1 MSLARLCTMGIPARR
16 HVRRLEGVFHAIF
29 IFHVGSL
36 FVSDPLFSVA
46 GQHVLI
52 TGGSRGI
59 GRAIAEGFAARGA
72 KVLICSRSQES
83 IDAAVSEMSEQGMDV
98 SGLSCDV
105 SDPEQ
110 IKSTVEAT
118 LQHFGHIDS
127 LINVAGVNRRQRAEQ
142 FSVEDYDSVL
152 DTNLRGAFL
161 MSIDV
166 GRHMIERKSGT
177 QINIESLNTWMP
189 LKGVLPYAM
198 SKFGMQG
205 MTRGL
210 ALEWGRHGI
219 RVNSLAPG
227 FILTDLTKKLWSDPA
242 MLAWNEANAPLG
254 RLGQPEDMIGTAV
267 FLASKASAFMTGQT
281 LYVDGGFSSGWSWP
295 IPLP

>member
-1 MSLARLCTMGIPARR
+1 MS
-16 HVRRLEGVFHAIF
+16 
-29 IFHVGSL
+29 
-36 FVSDPLFSVA
+36 DDLFSVA

-72 KVLICSRSQES
+72 HVVICSRTQES
-83 IDAAVSEMSEQGMDV
+83 VDTALAEMNDA
-98 SGLSCDV
+98 GLTVEGLPCDV
-105 SDPEQ
+105 SDHSQ
-110 IKSTVEAT
+110 IDATVKSVLEKT
-118 LQHFGHIDS
+118 GHIDT
-127 LINVAGVNRRQRAEQ
+127 LVNVAGVNRRKRAET
-142 FSVEDYDSVL
+142 VTAEDYDFIL
-152 DTNLRGAFL
+152 DTNLRGAFQ
-161 MSIDV
+161 MSQAV
-166 GRHMIERKSGT
+166 GRHMIERKSGV
-177 QINIESLNTWMP
+177 QINVESLNTWMP

-219 RVNSLAPG
+219 RINSLAPG
-227 FILTDLTKKLWSDPA
+227 FILTDLTRKLWSDPE
-242 MLAWNEANAPLG
+242 MQAWNETNAPLG

-295 IPLP
+295 IPLD

>member
-1 MSLARLCTMGIPARR
+1 MS
-16 HVRRLEGVFHAIF
+16 EE
-29 IFHVGSL
+29 
-36 FVSDPLFSVA
+36 LFSVA
-46 GQHVLI
+46 GQNVVV

-72 KVLICSRSQES
+72 NVLICSRTQES
-83 IDAAVSEMSEQGMDV
+83 VEAAVKEMQEA
-98 SGLSCDV
+98 GLKADGIACDV
-105 SDPEQ
+105 SDEQ
-110 IKSTVEAT
+110 QILTTVQTAISR
-118 LQHFGHIDS
+118 LGHIDT
-127 LINVAGVNRRQRAEQ
+127 LVNVAGVNRRKRAET
-142 FSVEDYDSVL
+142 VTADDYDFIL

-161 MSIDV
+161 MSREV
-166 GRHMIERKSGT
+166 GKHMIERKSGA

-210 ALEWGRHGI
+210 ALEWGRHGV

-227 FILTDLTKKLWSDPA
+227 FILTDLTRKLWSDPE
-242 MLAWNEANAPLG
+242 MQAWNQANAPLG
-254 RLGQPEDMIGTAV
+254 RLGQPEDVVGTAI

-281 LYVDGGFSSGWSWP
+281 LYVDGGFSAGWSWP
-295 IPLP
+295 IPLT

>member
-1 MSLARLCTMGIPARR
+1 MSD
-16 HVRRLEGVFHAIF
+16 E
-29 IFHVGSL
+29 
-36 FVSDPLFSVA
+36 LFSIT
-46 GQHVLI
+46 GQHVLV

-59 GRAIAEGFAARGA
+59 GRAITEGFAARGA
-72 KVLICSRSQES
+72 RVLICSRCQES
-83 IDAAVSEMSEQGMDV
+83 VDTAVSEMQSA
-98 SGLSCDV
+98 GLTVDGLACDV
-105 SDPEQ
+105 SDEAQ
-110 IKSTVEAT
+110 ISTFVRTALEK
-118 LQHFGHIDS
+118 FGHVDT
-127 LINVAGVNRRQRAEQ
+127 LINVAGVNRRRKAEQ
-142 FSVEDYDSVL
+142 VTADDYDFIL

-161 MSIDV
+161 MSLEV
-166 GRHMIERKSGT
+166 GRHMIERRSGV

-227 FILTDLTKKLWSDPA
+227 FVLTDLTRKLWSDPA
-242 MLAWNEANAPLG
+242 MQTWNEANAPLG

-281 LYVDGGFSSGWSWP
+281 LYVDGGFSAGWSWP
-295 IPLP
+295 IPLT

>member
-1 MSLARLCTMGIPARR
+1 MS
-16 HVRRLEGVFHAIF
+16 
-29 IFHVGSL
+29 
-36 FVSDPLFSVA
+36 DQLFSVS
-46 GQHVLI
+46 GQNVLI

-72 KVLICSRSQES
+72 RVLICSRSQES
-83 IDAAVSEMSEQGMDV
+83 VDTAVHEMTSTGLAAT
-98 SGLSCDV
+98 GLTCDV
-105 SDPEQ
+105 SRPEQ
-110 IKSTVEAT
+110 IRTSVEKAIEQ
-118 LQHFGHIDS
+118 LEHIDT
-127 LINVAGVNRRQRAEQ
+127 LINVAGVNRRQRAET
-142 FSVEDYDSVL
+142 FTADDYDFIL

-161 MSIDV
+161 MSLEV
-166 GRHMIERKSGT
+166 GRHMIERRSGT
-177 QINIESLNTWMP
+177 QINVESLNTWMP

-227 FILTDLTKKLWSDPA
+227 FVLTDLTKKLWSDPT
-242 MLAWNEANAPLG
+242 MQAWNETNAPLG
-254 RLGQPEDMIGTAV
+254 RLAQPEDMIGTAV
-267 FLASKASAFMTGQT
+267 FLASQASAFMTGQT

-295 IPLP
+295 IPLV

>member
-1 MSLARLCTMGIPARR
+1 MS
-16 HVRRLEGVFHAIF
+16 
-29 IFHVGSL
+29 
-36 FVSDPLFSVA
+36 DQLFSVSD
-46 GQHVLI
+46 QHVLI
-52 TGGSRGI
+52 AGGSRGI
-59 GRAIAEGFAARGA
+59 GRAIAEGFATRGA
-72 KVLICSRSQES
+72 QVVICSRSQES
-83 IDAAVSEMSEQGMDV
+83 IAAAVQEMQKAGMSV
-98 SGLSCDV
+98 TGLTCDV

-110 IKSTVEAT
+110 IKSTVAAAIEQLT
-118 LQHFGHIDS
+118 HIDT
-127 LINVAGVNRRQRAEQ
+127 LINVAGVNRRQRAET
-142 FSVEDYDSVL
+142 FTAADYDFVL

-161 MSIDV
+161 MSLEV
-166 GRHMIERKSGT
+166 GRHMIERQSGT

-198 SKFGMQG
+198 SKFGLQG

-227 FILTDLTKKLWSDPA
+227 FILTDLTKKLWSDPT
-242 MLAWNEANAPLG
+242 MQAWNEANAPLG

>member
-1 MSLARLCTMGIPARR
+1 MSDDI
-16 HVRRLEGVFHAIF
+16 
-29 IFHVGSL
+29 
-36 FVSDPLFSVA
+36 FSVA

-72 KVLICSRSQES
+72 KVLICSRSKES
-83 IDAAVSEMSEQGMDV
+83 VDSAVEEMTAA
-98 SGLSCDV
+98 GLSVTGLTCDV
-105 SDPEQ
+105 SEPKQ
-110 IKSTVEAT
+110 IKATVAAAIDQFRFIDT
-118 LQHFGHIDS
+118 LV
-127 LINVAGVNRRQRAEQ
+127 NVAGVNRRQRAET
-142 FSVEDYDSVL
+142 FTADDYDFIL

-161 MSIDV
+161 MSLEV
-166 GRHMIERKSGT
+166 GRHMIERRSGT
-177 QINIESLNTWMP
+177 QINVESLNTWMP

-210 ALEWGRHGI
+210 ALEWGQHGI

-227 FILTDLTKKLWSDPA
+227 FVLTDLTKKIWSDPT
-242 MLAWNEANAPLG
+242 MQAWNEANAPLG
-254 RLGQPEDMIGTAV
+254 RLARPEDMIGTAI
-267 FLASKASAFMTGQT
+267 FLAAKASAFMTGQT

-295 IPLP
+295 IPLA

>member
-1 MSLARLCTMGIPARR
+1 MSDEM
-16 HVRRLEGVFHAIF
+16 
-29 IFHVGSL
+29 
-36 FVSDPLFSVA
+36 FSVE

-59 GRAIAEGFAARGA
+59 GRAIAEGFAVRGA
-72 KVLICSRSQES
+72 KVLICSRSRES
-83 IDAAVSEMSEQGMDV
+83 VDAAVQEMTTA
-98 SGLSCDV
+98 GLSVTGLTCDV
-105 SDPEQ
+105 SESEQ
-110 IKSTVEAT
+110 IKATVAAAIEQ
-118 LQHFGHIDS
+118 LGHINT
-127 LINVAGVNRRQRAEQ
+127 LINVAGVNRRQRAET
-142 FSVEDYDSVL
+142 FTADDYDFIL

-161 MSIDV
+161 MSLEV

-177 QINIESLNTWMP
+177 QINVESLNTWMP

-227 FILTDLTKKLWSDPA
+227 FVLTDLTKKLWSDPT
-242 MLAWNEANAPLG
+242 MQAWNEANAPLG
-254 RLGQPEDMIGTAV
+254 RLAQPEDMIGTAI
-267 FLASKASAFMTGQT
+267 FLAAKASAFMTGQT
-281 LYVDGGFSSGWSWP
+281 LYVDGGFSSGWNWP
-295 IPLP
+295 IPLA

>member
-1 MSLARLCTMGIPARR
+1 MSDEI
-16 HVRRLEGVFHAIF
+16 
-29 IFHVGSL
+29 
-36 FVSDPLFSVA
+36 FSVS

-83 IDAAVSEMSEQGMDV
+83 VDTAVHEMTAQ
-98 SGLSCDV
+98 GLSVTGLPCDV

-110 IKSTVEAT
+110 IQATVKAAIEQ
-118 LQHFGHIDS
+118 LEYIDT
-127 LINVAGVNRRQRAEQ
+127 LINVAGVNRRQRAETYTPD
-142 FSVEDYDSVL
+142 DYDFIL

-161 MSIDV
+161 MSLAA
-166 GRHMIERKSGT
+166 GRHMIERRSGT
-177 QINIESLNTWMP
+177 QINVESLNTWMP

-227 FILTDLTKKLWSDPA
+227 FVLTDLTKKLWSDPT
-242 MLAWNEANAPLG
+242 MQAWNEANAPLG
-254 RLGQPEDMIGTAV
+254 RLGQPEDMIGTAI
-267 FLASKASAFMTGQT
+267 FLAAKASAFMTGQT
-281 LYVDGGFSSGWSWP
+281 LYVDGGFSSGWNWP
-295 IPLP
+295 IPLA